1 MTDKQIAEM
10 FHIAEWDT
18 AGKDTQYCIVETVD
32 ETVILFLGSNSKRDW
47 LTNLNFP
54 KKPYKKMEIPFTV
67 HRGYLKEWKLIR
79 NVFTDYFWKQLE
91 TGTVLKPITITGH
104 SYGGAIATLCKE
116 QLWHDLP
123 FMRDNIRLVTFGSPR
138 VIGWLNWWKIKHRWN
153 NSITYRNG
161 SDLVTCVPLILM
173 GFRHV
178 RKNKQI
184 GERFCLFKI
193 FNVRKYHE
201 LNAYIGG
208 VDGNLD

>member
-1 MTDKQIAEM
+1 MKTDKQIAEM
-10 FHIAEWDT
+10 FHIAEWKT
-18 AGKDTQYCIVETVD
+18 AGKDTQYCIVETED

-47 LTNLNFP
+47 LTNLTFP

-91 TGTVLKPITITGH
+91 TGTALKPITITGH

-138 VIGWLNWWKIKHRWN
+138 VIGWLNWWKIKHRWD
-153 NSITYRNG
+153 NSTVYRNG
-161 SDLVTCVPLILM
+161 SDLVTCVPFILM

-178 RKNKQI
+178 RKNKRI
-184 GERFCLFKI
+184 GEMFCLFNI

-208 VDGNLD
+208 LDG